1 MRVQQQQQQQQQPQ
15 LQSQQ
20 YQPQQQQQFQFQYVA
35 PQQQQQSNPINPPRA
50 TTAAE
55 QKEYHREY
63 VLSQEEPQTLLP
75 QPFRSANNMMS
86 AQGSQ
91 NVVQFAQAA
100 QQANVEAEKAK
111 AVLGTNWDQSRGAQ
125 PAQMTPAEQEQGQ
138 AYLTQLDNDIA
149 NGQQG
154 YIDRMQNAGAFAR
167 GFRPAGYDTPVS
179 TPMRVA
185 NGNNISTNVNPV
197 GVTPEQN
204 NDQSESWTLLG
215 GPEAER
221 NLAIQMQSNQQN
233 PPGAPGGLGHT

>member
-1 MRVQQQQQQQQQPQ
+1 
-15 LQSQQ
+15 
-20 YQPQQQQQFQFQYVA
+20 
-35 PQQQQQSNPINPPRA
+35 
-50 TTAAE
+50 
-55 QKEYHREY
+55 
-63 VLSQEEPQTLLP
+63 
-75 QPFRSANNMMS
+75 MMS

-111 AVLGTNWDQSRGAQ
+111 SVLGNNWNQYSGVQ
-125 PAQMTPAEQEQGQ
+125 PVQMTPAEQEQGQ

-154 YIDRMQNAGAFAR
+154 YIDRMQDAGAFAR
-167 GFRPAGYDTPVS
+167 GFRPAGYDTPIS
-179 TPMRVA
+179 TPMRDA
-185 NGNNISTNVNPV
+185 NGNSMPMNANPV

-204 NDQSESWTLLG
+204 NDQSESWNLIG

-221 NLAIQMQSNQQN
+221 NLAIQMQSNTQN